1 MVGKTDIEWTDKSW
15 NPSTGCD
22 KVSQGCKHCYAET
35 VARGRLATA
44 YSTRLPVVRNEL
56 NDANPFALRLWP
68 ERLEKP
74 LQWQKPSRIFVNS
87 MSDLFHPDMPEE
99 FIDQVFAVMA
109 LAPQHTYQVLTKRPE
124 LMAAYISTPGRA
136 GAVAAETG
144 SAIGGA
150 RRWPF
155 IRPDDLA
162 ARWPL
167 CNVWLGTSVEDQA
180 AADERVPHLLA
191 SPAVVH
197 FLSCEPLLGPVTLP
211 DSWPG
216 CWHPTSEGTAPDHS
230 RCLSPKTWVICGGES
245 GPGARPMHP
254 EWPRALRDQCREGG
268 IPFFFKQWGA
278 WAPETHSNFA
288 RYQARTV
295 RYEGSL
301 VSPVSQESHGVEPV
315 YMCEIG
321 KARAG
326 RILDGRT
333 WDAYPT

>member
-1 MVGKTDIEWTDKSW
+1 MVGKTKIEWTDRSW
-15 NPSTGCD
+15 NPTTGCN

-35 VARGRLATA
+35 MARGRLREA
-44 YSTRLPVVRNEL
+44 YSARDPSINDIRHRN
-56 NDANPFALRLWP
+56 NPFAVRLWP
-68 ERLEKP
+68 ERLVKP

-87 MSDLFHPDMPEE
+87 MSDLFHEEIPEG
-99 FIDQVFAVMA
+99 FVDQVFAVMA
-109 LAPQHTYQVLTKRPE
+109 LASQHTFQVLTKRPDR
-124 LMAAYISTPGRA
+124 MAEYMASVGRP

-144 SAIGGA
+144 SGVDGNRA
-150 RRWPF
+150 WPF

-167 CNVWLGTSVEDQA
+167 GNVWLGTSVEDQVS
-180 AADERVPHLLA
+180 ADERIPHLLRT
-191 SPAVVH
+191 PAAIG
-197 FLSCEPLLGPVTLP
+197 FLSCEPLLGPVRLP
-211 DSWPG
+211 DEWPG
-216 CWHPTSEGTAPDHS
+216 CWHPTSEGRTPDHS
-230 RCLSPKTWVICGGES
+230 RCLPPKTWVICGGES
-245 GPGARPMHP
+245 GSGARPMHP
-254 EWPRALRDQCREGG
+254 EWPRRLRDQCREGG
-268 IPFFFKQWGA
+268 IPFFFKQWGR

-301 VSPVSQESHGVEPV
+301 VPPVSRESHEVEPV

-333 WDAYPT
+333 HDEYPA